1 MAKEFKNYRFI
12 KSDLSWPD
20 FVAYIGGAC
29 AVNPG
34 GPCGMGVEITSHRRR
49 FSDYST
55 TLRTNNQA
63 EYAALVMALKKADE
77 FGARKVMIFTDAR
90 VLCRRTK
97 PSIARAHHPHLIAL
111 NREALELAAGFDR
124 FVISWIPREQNKV
137 ADRLSKRGL
146 DRALAASGGAVQR
159 PADGTLRLRT
169 GPLPANVAP
178 VLLTTEERYL
188 LHHTSGLKATGTV
201 FRNPQVRCPVCKDDF
216 PSPDAYVSHCRLVGG
231 VRYVC
236 NGSLRHPPP
245 LPFSALSAL
254 RSYKNRIDVVDAL
267 GDSTLVRE
275 TAGAS
280 EH

>member
-1 MAKEFKNYRFI
+1 MAKEFKNYRFT
-12 KSDLSWPD
+12 KPDLSWPD
-20 FVAYIGGAC
+20 FVAYISGAC

-55 TLRTNNQA
+55 RLRTNNQA
-63 EYAALVMALKKADE
+63 EYAALVIALKKAHE

-97 PSIARAHHPHLIAL
+97 PRIARAHHPNLIAL
-111 NREALELAAGFDR
+111 NRQAVELAAGFDR

-146 DRALAASGGAVQR
+146 DRARAALGGAVQR
-159 PADGTLRLRT
+159 PVDGAPRLRT
-169 GPLPANVAP
+169 GSRPANVAP

-188 LHHTSGLKATGTV
+188 LHHTSGLKAAGG

-216 PSPDAYVSHCRLVGG
+216 PSPDSYVSHCRLADG

-236 NGSLRHPPP
+236 NGNFRHPPP

-254 RSYKNRIDVVDAL
+254 RNYKNRTDVVDAQ
-267 GDSTLVRE
+267 GDSTRVRE
-275 TAGAS
+275 TTGAS